1 MCLGIPM
8 QVGKIEGEMATVQAA
23 GLRQRANIQLLPHI
37 KLGDYVIVHAGFAI
51 EIIDPRKALETL
63 RIVSE
68 IH

>member
-8 QVGKIEGEMATVQAA
+8 RVEKIEGEMATVQAA
-23 GLRQRANIQLLPHI
+23 GLRQRANIQLLPHVA
-37 KLGDYVIVHAGFAI
+37 LGDFVIVHAGFAI
-51 EIIDPRKALETL
+51 DIIDPAQAQETL

>member
-8 QVGKIEGEMATVQAA
+8 QVKKIEDEMATVQAA
-23 GLRQRANIQLLPHI
+23 GLQQRANIQLLPHV
-37 KLGDYVIVHAGFAI
+37 KPGDYVIIHAGFAI
-51 EIIDPRKALETL
+51 EVIDPHQAAETL

>member
-23 GLRQRANIQLLPHI
+23 GLRQRANIQLLPQI